1 MTSLSYQAACPPDTQ
16 QRKKDE
22 LTRFFDLKKKKVQS
36 FEFFNQGTLL
46 TGGHMDFPFG
56 ISMFLFIYVKT
67 FSKPQKLFKNK
78 EQLLVLLSPVL
89 VPSGNVDVKI
99 GF

>member
-1 MTSLSYQAACPPDTQ
+1 
-16 QRKKDE
+16 
-22 LTRFFDLKKKKVQS
+22 
-36 FEFFNQGTLL
+36 
-46 TGGHMDFPFG
+46 MDFPFG

-78 EQLLVLLSPVL
+78 EQILVLLSPVV